1 MMASISTVDPTKLKT
16 HLERI
21 VGERNPRT
29 SPAQL
34 NQVEQYI
41 EGGFTSFGLAVES
54 DSFSYRG
61 KSYRN
66 IVARAGTQRGGPLII
81 LGAHYDSVEGSPGA
95 DDNASGV
102 AVLLEAAR
110 VLSGVRLSNQ
120 VLFCAFNLEELNMV
134 GSAHFAKKLKAQ
146 GAKIGVMVCLEMVGY
161 TDTGSG
167 GQKYPAGL
175 SWLYPDRGDFIG
187 VVGNWRSAT
196 VLRRVAASMRQVK
209 GLPVETLTVLG
220 NGFLVPQVRLSD
232 HSPFWDLGYPALLVT
247 DTSFFR
253 NPHYHRASDTVE
265 TLNLEFMTK
274 VCEGV
279 VNAVLNLQ

>member
-1 MMASISTVDPTKLKT
+1 MMAALPTVDPARLKI
-16 HLERI
+16 HLEQI

-29 SPAQL
+29 SPARL
-34 NQVEQYI
+34 SKVERYI
-41 EGGFTSFGLAVES
+41 ESEFKSFGLAVES
-54 DSFSYRG
+54 DPFSYRG
-61 KSYRN
+61 RNYRN
-66 IVARAGTQRGGPLII
+66 IVARTESRRSGPSII
-81 LGAHYDSVEGSPGA
+81 LGAHFDSVEGSPGA
-95 DDNASGV
+95 DDDASGV

-110 VLSGVRLSNQ
+110 ILSRATLRGP

-134 GSAHFAKKLKAQ
+134 GSAHFAKKLKSQ
-146 GAKIGVMVCLEMVGY
+146 GAKIGVMVSLEMVGY
-161 TDTGSG
+161 TDSGAG

-220 NGFLVPQVRLSD
+220 NGFLVPAARLSD

-253 NPHYHRASDTVE
+253 NPHYHRVSDTAD
-265 TLNLEFMTK
+265 TLDLGFMAK
-274 VCEGV
+274 VCEGIV
-279 VNAVLNLQ
+279 TAVRNL